1 MKVKFISLNIYE
13 GGLLFDNVLKFL
25 KEENPDIVV
34 FQEVMDGKDKSLDRN
49 TRTIEVLKD
58 FFEGWNYYFAP
69 EFMLIDGNLKV
80 EIGNAI
86 FSKFP
91 IIKSWSNDFGIPY
104 GEFEVN
110 PPNGDFS
117 THPKNVQCCEI
128 DIKGQTHTV
137 CNLHGIWG
145 LDGGDNPAR
154 LKMSD
159 IIVEQIK
166 DKEKVLLAGDFNLK
180 PNTQTIKNIEKYLTN
195 VFKDELKSSFN
206 LSRKNL
212 EKFPGYATAVVDML
226 FVSSDIK
233 LLTHSCPQVDVSDHL
248 PLMCEFEIN

>member
-1 MKVKFISLNIYE
+1 MKVKFISLNVYE
-13 GGLLFDNVLKFL
+13 GGLLFDNIFKFL
-25 KEENPDIVV
+25 KQESPDIVV

-49 TRTIEVLKD
+49 IRTIEELKS
-58 FFEGWNYYFAP
+58 FFTDWNFYFAP
-69 EFMLIDGNLKV
+69 EFMLVDDGLKV

-91 IIKSWSNDFGIPY
+91 IMKSWLNDFGIPY
-104 GEFEVN
+104 GEFDVN
-110 PPNGDFS
+110 PSNGDFS
-117 THPKNVQCCEI
+117 THPKNIQCCEV
-128 DIKGQTHTV
+128 DIKGQIYTV

-166 DKEKVLLAGDFNLK
+166 DKERVLLAGDFNLK

-212 EKFPGYATAVVDML
+212 EKFPGYATVVVDML
-226 FVSSDIK
+226 FVSSDIE

-248 PLMCEFEIN
+248 PLICEFEVS